1 MIASHKARY
10 FFSFFKGIEN
20 MEKEKKEN
28 RGGART
34 GSGRKSVKDK
44 RKNFLIM
51 LNDKERANLDKMRG
65 SMGASEFIRQKLG
78 L

>member
-1 MIASHKARY
+1 MK
-10 FFSFFKGIEN
+10 
-20 MEKEKKEN
+20 KEKKEN

-34 GSGRKSVKDK
+34 GAGRKPVKDK

>member
-1 MIASHKARY
+1 MA
-10 FFSFFKGIEN
+10 
-20 MEKEKKEN
+20 EKKEN
-28 RGGART
+28 RGGARI
-34 GSGRKSVKDK
+34 GAGRKHVKDK